1 MQDDKTKE
9 KFLELRAQLF
19 NQIRDPNVVMR
30 FYMVRDAADENTD
43 YEFHTP
49 LQVVVGSA
57 LGLVIPFLMGLIPI
71 YQAYSPF
78 FA

>member
-1 MQDDKTKE
+1 MWLKE
-9 KFLELRAQLF
+9 QAKILNRITRDMFKHLSPEEVNRNLKEL
-19 NQIRDPNVVMR
+19 VG
-30 FYMVRDAADENTD
+30 
-43 YEFHTP
+43 HTP

-78 FA
+78 IA